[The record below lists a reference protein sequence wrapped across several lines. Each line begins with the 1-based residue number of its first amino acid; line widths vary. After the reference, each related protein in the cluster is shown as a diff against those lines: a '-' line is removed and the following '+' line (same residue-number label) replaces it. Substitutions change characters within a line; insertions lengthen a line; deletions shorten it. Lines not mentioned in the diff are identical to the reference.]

1 MSTEIKPE
9 LSTKSKYWIEK
20 HRYYELKHFCLQY
33 NIWKQIA
40 DTLETEIKNS
50 SGSGVVLVPVKNGS
64 GPSNPTEVLALK
76 KVFYTNKIDMVERV
90 CKETSLALAPYI
102 LLAVTNGYSYDVLR
116 ARTNVPC
123 CRDVYYELYRRFFWL
138 LDKERA

>member
-33 NIWKQIA
+33 NIWKQIV
-40 DTLETEIKNS
+40 DTLEIEIKNS
-50 SGSGVVLVPVKNGS
+50 SSSGVSLVPVKKSSNY
-64 GPSNPTEVLALK
+64 SNPTEAMALK
-76 KVFYTNKIDMVERV
+76 RVFYANKINMVEET
-90 CKETSLALAPYI
+90 CKETSLALSPYI

-116 ARTNVPC
+116 ARTNIPC

-138 LDKERA
+138 LDKEHA